1 MDPWADDSSRG
12 FGVDDSNVVKP
23 RVDPPSPINVR
34 PSALATADVD
44 EDPWADTGAS
54 SRASKQPATRSEDA
68 ESGSFKPHSPSDSTS
83 PPRLA
88 REEEGE
94 DSRPDPSRSLSS
106 TSNSFDPWGGG
117 ASGFASGSG
126 RDEAENGAGMHIVKE
141 PEEAGTMVDPD
152 DPWGS
157 GAAARMAKIER
168 EQEIRDIAQR
178 LESVNRANQEET
190 QDQEEAEEKGSEEQ
204 KDEAVMAPSTG
215 WRSFF
220 SKATKPSTTQQDPK
234 KVDEGEADSKPV
246 SERAETSATAVEVPS
261 VKPAPKLWQA
271 PSLKRNNLGSGS
283 NHGRS
288 TSSLTSPAGSTS
300 SPTQGP
306 GWEQTTSKKPAAGAQ
321 GGLFSGLFS
330 GGGGGGGGIAG
341 SSASQPSGG
350 MGSIQAADTGDKP
363 AGGLTAG
370 LEARLGAIRQNLM
383 PPPVVSAVDP
393 EDQEYETEET
403 GLEWDDTSSNL
414 PNGKEQ
420 AETQQQPPSTVAR
433 LFGRWRK
440 AETENTNKGEKSQQ
454 GMTAD
459 DLSWLES
466 VETNQLEASKP
477 SGMNAAEEE
486 DWLKFVNDT
495 AATTSSSSFRAGVGT
510 KASTQQ
516 TMMPPPRLSG
526 PPRAPANRQSLLDF
540 DTFTQQ
546 QRQGSGLN
554 RSQSVSS
561 SSKQSSFVQQRPG
574 ASTGAPQWQQDR
586 IASGGSVAS
595 AATPGSMDAFG
606 DFERFESSPSV
617 GQRGWSGPSDR
628 TTAALDHSL
637 LEGRPQPQ
645 NRTTSGIGIAFGR
658 RPGDPP
664 RRPKGKYDYDEDDAE
679 EEGKSYGNTTS
690 GQGIFGAYRDEDDRH
705 YEDGYDEH
713 TVFASSTKPP
723 PLPQKTDIVEAS
735 SSRTTSPSLPPPP
748 RASRPL
754 SVQMNRNIG
763 SVSSSNESK
772 NSGSALP
779 PPPGWRNA
787 GPPPSAPSVPTSPP
801 AQQAHK
807 LSAKLS
813 QGTGLTNDD
822 LSFFENL

>member
-1 MDPWADDSSRG
+1 M
-12 FGVDDSNVVKP
+12 
-23 RVDPPSPINVR
+23 
-34 PSALATADVD
+34 
-44 EDPWADTGAS
+44 
-54 SRASKQPATRSEDA
+54 
-68 ESGSFKPHSPSDSTS
+68 
-83 PPRLA
+83 
-88 REEEGE
+88 
-94 DSRPDPSRSLSS
+94 
-106 TSNSFDPWGGG
+106 
-117 ASGFASGSG
+117 
-126 RDEAENGAGMHIVKE
+126 
-141 PEEAGTMVDPD
+141 
-152 DPWGS
+152 
-157 GAAARMAKIER
+157 
-168 EQEIRDIAQR
+168 
-178 LESVNRANQEET
+178 
-190 QDQEEAEEKGSEEQ
+190 
-204 KDEAVMAPSTG
+204 
-215 WRSFF
+215 
-220 SKATKPSTTQQDPK
+220 
-234 KVDEGEADSKPV
+234 
-246 SERAETSATAVEVPS
+246 EVPS

-330 GGGGGGGGIAG
+330 GGGGGGGIAG

-370 LEARLGAIRQNLM
+370 LEARLGAIRQNLK
-383 PPPVVSAVDP
+383 PPPVVSAMDP

-440 AETENTNKGEKSQQ
+440 AETESTSKGEKSQQ

-466 VETNQLEASKP
+466 VGTNQLEASKP

-495 AATTSSSSFRAGVGT
+495 AATTSSSTFRAGAGT
-510 KASTQQ
+510 KVSTHQP
-516 TMMPPPRLSG
+516 MVPPPRLSG

-540 DTFTQQ
+540 DNFTQQ

-574 ASTGAPQWQQDR
+574 ASTGAPQWQQGR

-645 NRTTSGIGIAFGR
+645 NRTTSGIGIALGR

-664 RRPKGKYDYDEDDAE
+664 RRPRGKYDYDEDDAE
-679 EEGKSYGNTTS
+679 EEGRSYGNTTS

-754 SVQMNRNIG
+754 SVQMNRNVG
-763 SVSSSNESK
+763 FVSSSNESK

-801 AQQAHK
+801 VQQAQK
-807 LSAKLS
+807 PPAKLS